1 MGCIEFIK
9 LENCLLI
16 DTNIEDISFLF
27 KEWAMMVSE
36 KEGGRIMC
44 SCSVYKYIHGS
55 NLL

>member
-16 DTNIEDISFLF
+16 DTNIEDISFFF